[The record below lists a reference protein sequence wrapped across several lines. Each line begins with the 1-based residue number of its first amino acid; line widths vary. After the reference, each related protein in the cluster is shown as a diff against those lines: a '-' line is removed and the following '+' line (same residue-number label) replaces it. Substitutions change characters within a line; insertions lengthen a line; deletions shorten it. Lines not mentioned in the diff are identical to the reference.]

1 MKYIII
7 AIGVLFCANLTAQK
21 KFKDYSISKRQDPAS
36 LLSQAQQLSDNSPTQ
51 AIKIIEQIV
60 ENKKDKSTYGLL
72 DEAYYLLGKIYED
85 IDQNDLAIQRYNEAL
100 TYTSKGDENQ
110 KALIHYR
117 LGVIALKKE
126 QSKVANSN
134 FDKCLLYSDNSQQIY
149 LCETGKIDVL
159 ILDNQNESALSE
171 LAKLKE
177 KSGKDSLQL
186 VRLKSRTA
194 QVYTQMNDFE
204 NAAVSIQ
211 EIYDNIPQN
220 TALDDEDISQLTKT
234 QDKLFQNINMTNTQ
248 QIEIQNSIRYKNQ
261 NVKGNIARENFRL
274 SNAYEKENDVVGVT
288 KALETSKKYIDVS
301 TESNLVADIYKKSYE
316 YNLKQGKAT
325 AALDDLEKYVTAKEQ
340 SIIELENG
348 LKEEVEIVKTQKS
361 LDLSQSDIK
370 LQEKENDLMKS
381 QLTTQ
386 KIVIGLLSLLV
397 LGSLIFFYFLNRNIK
412 AKKRANQLLEL
423 KSLRTQ
429 MNPHFIFNALNSV
442 NNFIAKNDEKSANKY
457 LSEFSLLMRMVL
469 DYSKQDFITL
479 REEIELNELYLK
491 LEHFRFRDK
500 FDYTF
505 DANID
510 GHELDIEVPPML
522 IQPFIENAVWHGLR
536 YREDKGKLSVSFSKE
551 VDNITVI
558 ITDNG
563 IGREKS
569 KALKTKNQK
578 NHKSTGLNN
587 VTNRLAVLN
596 STYNKNFSVE
606 ITDKDSTHKNV
617 GTIARIVLPI
627 TPSNQ

>member
-60 ENKKDKSTYGLL
+60 ANKKDKSTYGLL

-126 QSKVANSN
+126 KSKVANSN

-606 ITDKDSTHKNV
+606 ITDKDSTHENV

>member
-60 ENKKDKSTYGLL
+60 ANKKDKSTYGLL

-126 QSKVANSN
+126 KSKVANSN